1 MAVDS
6 TAVRSLF
13 GGAISTTFPIRFQDV
28 SNVRQVPD
36 HQEAFVDPERDESLI
51 IELLDLKMDVADSG
65 SATWFLQDLAN
76 EQEAEGTI
84 ITEQSAVFEA
94 PELCYRNMPAVIIT
108 AIGQM
113 AVAKGRQGREA
124 QNLVKVYLANIRLK
138 EVGTDVLIT
147 AYEPLVINPLSESAT
162 AVRAGMAV
170 PPAQPGVMPMAEVF
184 KLAVSSFKV
193 HDWSLFGAAAA

>member
-6 TAVRSLF
+6 TAERPLF

-76 EQEAEGTI
+76 EQEAEGAT

-94 PELCYRNMPAVIIT
+94 PGLCYRNMPAVITT
-108 AIGQM
+108 AVGQM
-113 AVAKGRQGREA
+113 AVAKGKQGREA

-162 AVRAGMAV
+162 AVGAGMAV
-170 PPAQPGVMPMAEVF
+170 PAAQSGVMPMAEVF

-193 HDWSLFGAAAA
+193 HNWSLFSSAAA

>member
-1 MAVDS
+1 MAGDS
-6 TAVRSLF
+6 TADRSLF
-13 GGAISTTFPIRFQDV
+13 GGAVSTTFPIRFQDV

-36 HQEAFVDPERDESLI
+36 HQEVFVDPERDESLI

-65 SATWFLQDLAN
+65 SATWFIQDLAN
-76 EQEAEGTI
+76 EQEAEGTT

-94 PELCYRNMPAVIIT
+94 PELCYRNMPAVITT
-108 AIGQM
+108 AVGQM

-162 AVRAGMAV
+162 AVGAGMAV
-170 PPAQPGVMPMAEVF
+170 PAAQSGVTPMAEVF
-184 KLAVSSFKV
+184 KLAVSNFKV
-193 HDWSLFGAAAA
+193 HNWSLFGSAAA